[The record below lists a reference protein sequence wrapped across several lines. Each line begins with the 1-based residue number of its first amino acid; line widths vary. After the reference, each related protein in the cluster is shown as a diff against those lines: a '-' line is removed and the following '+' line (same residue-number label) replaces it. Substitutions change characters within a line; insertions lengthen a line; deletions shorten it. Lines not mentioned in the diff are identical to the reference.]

1 MWWAEARVGTKL
13 CEPQTVG
20 LSGEDHKNKGCSRML
35 QASHDATDSGTSHLQ
50 EAGSW
55 GQVRPDFTKGFFPDM
70 AKRHLRPCF
79 GP

>member
-1 MWWAEARVGTKL
+1 MG
-13 CEPQTVG
+13 G
-20 LSGEDHKNKGCSRML
+20 LSGEDEVQDKGCIRML

-55 GQVRPDFTKGFFPDM
+55 GQVRPDFAKDFFPDM
-70 AKRHLRPCF
+70 AKRHLRPCS